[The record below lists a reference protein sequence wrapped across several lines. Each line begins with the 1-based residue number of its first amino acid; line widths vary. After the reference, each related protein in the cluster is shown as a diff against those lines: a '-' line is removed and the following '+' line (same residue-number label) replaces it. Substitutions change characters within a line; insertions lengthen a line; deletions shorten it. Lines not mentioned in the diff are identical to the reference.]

1 MRSSER
7 AAHWDKAYRSQGVE
21 SVSWY
26 ESEPATSLELV
37 GSLGIDPTTGVV
49 DVGGGA
55 SPLVDR
61 LIERGFVDVSVLDVS
76 ETALAEAR
84 RRVGRAS
91 GVIWLHQDILEWR
104 PARRYGLW
112 HDRAV
117 FHFLT
122 DDADRARYLEV
133 LSTAIEN
140 GGGLIVATFADDG
153 PEYCSGLR
161 VARYSADELVS
172 LLGDRFVPTETRR
185 EVHATPAGPIQPFTW
200 VAGRWRAE

>member
-1 MRSSER
+1 M
-7 AAHWDKAYRSQGVE
+7 
-21 SVSWY
+21 
-26 ESEPATSLELV
+26 
-37 GSLGIDPTTGVV
+37 
-49 DVGGGA
+49 
-55 SPLVDR
+55 
-61 LIERGFVDVSVLDVS
+61 
-76 ETALAEAR
+76 
-84 RRVGRAS
+84 
-91 GVIWLHQDILEWR
+91 
-104 PARRYGLW
+104 
-112 HDRAV
+112 